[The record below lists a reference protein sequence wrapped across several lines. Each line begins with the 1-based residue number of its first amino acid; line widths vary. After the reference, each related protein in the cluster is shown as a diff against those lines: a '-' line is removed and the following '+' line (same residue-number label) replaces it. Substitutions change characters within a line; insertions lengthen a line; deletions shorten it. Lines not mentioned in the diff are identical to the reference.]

1 MMPGRADGGEIE
13 PTSATEQPQAQA
25 MIQRF
30 SGMPMEQ
37 LQELTIRLGPASA
50 VGQMAQRV
58 LRQKR
63 VMPSS
68 NEMGFGQVGGRGM
81 PRPPAAPTFED
92 PMKGSGEGLAGLK
105 SLKGIFGEDTATDA
119 TGYAAGGMPHLGRG
133 LMPLEAH
140 NALRSMA
147 APPTRGFLATSTP
160 GRSDVIKGTPAAD
173 SYVLPADLVSG
184 IGHGNSL
191 AGGKILDSMF
201 KSGPYGIALP
211 HAGGGR
217 GLPRPPAA
225 FHAMKGGGVP
235 PERVNVMLAGGEY
248 VVEPQAVLAIGGGD
262 AKRGHRI
269 LDAFVKHMR
278 AKTIK
283 QMSKLPGPIKE

>member
-81 PRPPAAPTFED
+81 PRPPAAPTFD
-92 PMKGSGEGLAGLK
+92 DSMKGGGEGLAGLK

-147 APPTRGFLATSTP
+147 APPTSGFLAGATP
-160 GRSDVIKGTPAAD
+160 GRADAIRGQPAAG
-173 SYVLPADLVSG
+173 SYVIPADVVSG
-184 IGHGNSL
+184 ISGGNSIS
-191 AGGKILDSMF
+191 GGKILDSMF
-201 KSGPYGIALP
+201 KSGPYGMALP
-211 HAGGGR
+211 HGGGGR
-217 GLPRPPAA
+217 GPPRPPPA
-225 FHAMKGGGVP
+225 FHMKAGGVP
-235 PERVNVMLAGGEY
+235 PEKVDVMLSHGEY
-248 VVEPQAVLAIGGGD
+248 VIPVEAVRAIGGGD
-262 AKRGHRI
+262 EKRAYRI

-278 AKTIK
+278 AKIIK
-283 QMSKLPGPIKE
+283 QMSKLPGPVVE